1 MDDLFS
7 EYNPNL
13 KPTEMPGSK
22 IAIDLQVEIDQV
34 LVKVKNERIKFWFFF
49 SNLKTFKRF
58 KHHQRVVN
66 FALDRDA
73 NVASKVVQTCEKY
86 IIYHNL

>member
-1 MDDLFS
+1 MESSLLDDLFS

-34 LVKVKNERIKFWFFF
+34 LVKVKNERIKF
-49 SNLKTFKRF
+49 SIISDKLNLIY
-58 KHHQRVVN
+58 
-66 FALDRDA
+66 
-73 NVASKVVQTCEKY
+73 Y
-86 IIYHNL
+86 IYLINLI

>member
-1 MDDLFS
+1 MESSLLDDLFS

-34 LVKVKNERIKFWFFF
+34 LVKVKNERTKFYFFF
-49 SNLKTFKRF
+49 FW
-58 KHHQRVVN
+58 
-66 FALDRDA
+66 
-73 NVASKVVQTCEKY
+73 
-86 IIYHNL
+86 